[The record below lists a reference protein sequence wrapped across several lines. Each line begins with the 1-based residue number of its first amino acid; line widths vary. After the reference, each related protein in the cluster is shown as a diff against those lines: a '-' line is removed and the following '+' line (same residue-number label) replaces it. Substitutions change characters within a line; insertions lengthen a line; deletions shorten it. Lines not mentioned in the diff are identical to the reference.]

1 MKQTMIDLMN
11 ATMPYMKWPLWIG
24 AGLIALG
31 IILII
36 SQLVLKRTG
45 PLKTVSWVLIGIGVF
60 YFACH
65 AMGLWLGMTP
75 KINFAD
81 ATEFEFVLVPF
92 WQIGA
97 ALLSSGI
104 IFRVLSAI
112 TPKPEIAPS

>member
-24 AGLIALG
+24 AGLIVIA
-31 IILII
+31 IVLII
-36 SQLVLKRTG
+36 SQRLLKKSG
-45 PLKTVSWVLIGIGVF
+45 PLKSVSGVLIGLGVF

-81 ATEFEFVLVPF
+81 ATKFEFVLVPF

-97 ALLSSGI
+97 GLLSAGI
-104 IFRVLSAI
+104 LFRVLTA
-112 TPKPEIAPS
+112 IAPKSDMAAS

>member
-1 MKQTMIDLMN
+1 MKQTMIDLMS

-24 AGLIALG
+24 AGLVVIGIA
-31 IILII
+31 LII

-45 PLKTVSWVLIGIGVF
+45 PLKTVSWVLICIGAF

-92 WQIGA
+92 WQLGA
-97 ALLSSGI
+97 ALLSAGV
-104 IFRVLSAI
+104 IFRVLSGF
-112 TPKPEIAPS
+112 TPKTDMTAS